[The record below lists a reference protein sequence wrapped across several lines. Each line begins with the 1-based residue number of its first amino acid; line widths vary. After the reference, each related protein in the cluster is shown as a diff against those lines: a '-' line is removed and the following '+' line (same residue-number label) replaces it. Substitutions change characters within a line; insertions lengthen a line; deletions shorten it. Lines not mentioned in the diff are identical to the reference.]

1 MLLQI
6 PGVLT
11 KAEVREAR
19 ERLAAAPWVDGRV
32 TAGHQSAQVKS
43 NEQVPEDHETARALG
58 DQVLRALSR
67 QPLFTSAALPRRIFP
82 PLFNRYAKGMAFG
95 AHIDNAVRA
104 VPGTGARMRTDLSAT
119 LFLSEPDEYDGGELV
134 IDDTFGARNVK
145 LPAGDLVL
153 YPATSV
159 HRVEKITQGE
169 RLAAFFWIESLVR
182 DDSERTLLFDLDRAI
197 AEMTASAGQTPASV
211 RLTAVYHN
219 LVRKWADA

>member
-11 KAEVREAR
+11 KTEVREAR
-19 ERLAAAPWVDGRV
+19 ERLAAAPWIDGRV

-43 NEQVPEDHETARALG
+43 NEQMPEDHEIARALG
-58 DQVLRALSR
+58 DHLLRALSR
-67 QPLFTSAALPRRIFP
+67 QPLFTSAVLPRRIFP
-82 PLFNRYAKGMAFG
+82 PLFNRYTKGMTFG

-134 IDDTFGARNVK
+134 IDDTFGSRIVK

-159 HRVEKITQGE
+159 HRVERIARGE
-169 RLAAFFWIESLVR
+169 RLAAFFWIESMVR
-182 DDSERTLLFDLDRAI
+182 DDGDRTLLFEMDRAI
-197 AEMTASAGQTPASV
+197 AEMTAAGGQTAASV

-219 LVRKWADA
+219 LVRKWANA